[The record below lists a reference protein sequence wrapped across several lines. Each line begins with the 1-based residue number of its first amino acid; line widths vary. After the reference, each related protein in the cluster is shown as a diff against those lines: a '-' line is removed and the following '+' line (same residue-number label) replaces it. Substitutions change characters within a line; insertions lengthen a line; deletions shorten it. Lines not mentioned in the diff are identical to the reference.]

1 MMQITTRPAALIPFR
16 SIRLFAA
23 GSALLLTACAGFTG
37 IERTAQ
43 PRTPGAYA
51 TAATLPS
58 QDGAW
63 PDLSWP
69 RTIGG
74 APLQALVDEALAGN
88 PGLQIAAARVAAA
101 RAAAEASGAAEKPS
115 VGAGFSSTLQRFT
128 EHGMIPPPLAGTVES
143 DNQLAL
149 NFSYDFDFWGK
160 HRAELRAALANG
172 QAAEAEQYSARLV
185 LTTAIAR
192 SWLQLA
198 RQQDQLALVERQQAT
213 QEHSARL
220 TQLRVAAGLDT
231 DSDTQQTH
239 LLRANLRVERAR
251 WQEAIALTRDQLAA
265 LLGQGPDRGLRIARA
280 ELPPAAGSALPD
292 RLPLSLLGRRPDIAA
307 ARWRVEAAQGEIDS
321 AKAQFYPNVNLVA
334 FAGFSSL
341 GLSNLLLS
349 GSRIAGIGPAVRLP
363 VFEGG
368 ALRAQ
373 LKGKTALYDGAV
385 ASYDQTLTEAL
396 HETADQVQSL
406 RAADAQHA
414 DLELA
419 SKAAAQTLALAQ
431 QRQRVGT
438 GNLLQVLAAESGW
451 LQQRKLELD
460 SRARLADL
468 RVSLIKALG
477 GGFDATQISP

>member
-1 MMQITTRPAALIPFR
+1 
-16 SIRLFAA
+16 
-23 GSALLLTACAGFTG
+23 
-37 IERTAQ
+37 
-43 PRTPGAYA
+43 
-51 TAATLPS
+51 
-58 QDGAW
+58 
-63 PDLSWP
+63 
-69 RTIGG
+69 
-74 APLQALVDEALAGN
+74 
-88 PGLQIAAARVAAA
+88 
-101 RAAAEASGAAEKPS
+101 
-115 VGAGFSSTLQRFT
+115 
-128 EHGMIPPPLAGTVES
+128 
-143 DNQLAL
+143 
-149 NFSYDFDFWGK
+149 
-160 HRAELRAALANG
+160 
-172 QAAEAEQYSARLV
+172 
-185 LTTAIAR
+185 
-192 SWLQLA
+192 
-198 RQQDQLALVERQQAT
+198 
-213 QEHSARL
+213 
-220 TQLRVAAGLDT
+220 
-231 DSDTQQTH
+231 
-239 LLRANLRVERAR
+239 
-251 WQEAIALTRDQLAA
+251 
-265 LLGQGPDRGLRIARA
+265 
-280 ELPPAAGSALPD
+280 
-292 RLPLSLLGRRPDIAA
+292 LSLLGRRPDIAA